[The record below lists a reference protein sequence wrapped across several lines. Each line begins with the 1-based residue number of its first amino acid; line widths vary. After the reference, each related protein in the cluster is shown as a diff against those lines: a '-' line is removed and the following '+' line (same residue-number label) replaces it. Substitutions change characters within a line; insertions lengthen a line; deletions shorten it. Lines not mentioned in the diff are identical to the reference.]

1 VRVRTRSWKVGRKA
15 SAWEAQ
21 VRRPR
26 QAAAAR
32 RRERTSRRERMVA
45 TTAGGS
51 AASIAGGVG
60 HGSIGSGGD
69 MVVVVVVVDGI
80 AGRQIAALVLVGR
93 RCEVSWDGGREKD
106 RWRFLRRRR

>member
-1 VRVRTRSWKVGRKA
+1 VRVRTRRWKVGRKA

-69 MVVVVVVVDGI
+69 MVVVVDGI
-80 AGRQIAALVLVGR
+80 AGRQADCCDGVGGEEMRGVVGR
-93 RCEVSWDGGREKD
+93 WERE
-106 RWRFLRRRR
+106 R

>member
-1 VRVRTRSWKVGRKA
+1 
-15 SAWEAQ
+15 
-21 VRRPR
+21 
-26 QAAAAR
+26 
-32 RRERTSRRERMVA
+32 MVA

-60 HGSIGSGGD
+60 IGSGGD
-69 MVVVVVVVDGI
+69 MVVVVDGI

>member
-1 VRVRTRSWKVGRKA
+1 VRVRTRRWKVGRKA

-60 HGSIGSGGD
+60 IGSGGD
-69 MVVVVVVVDGI
+69 MVVVVVVVVDGI
-80 AGRQIAALVLVGR
+80 AGRQADCCVGVGGEEMRGVVGR
-93 RCEVSWDGGREKD
+93 WERE
-106 RWRFLRRRR
+106 R